1 MAAVETTWLSPLFDR
16 MNVLSKAIKVSPVF
30 AQRDGWRFD
39 DHDEKQYIDPEWTV
53 IPVIWQIF
61 TRLLAPPVF
70 LLQRW
75 SYFTL
80 LGRNWSKQQFKQVFI
95 FINMSQVWLGHN
107 LWNIGLHYRTHE
119 CNKEAFERAPRE
131 KKNAFSTCILI
142 GCRHTHPYVFS
153 KGKPFPQ
160 GFPHISTACLPWLYL
175 QSKTL
180 KRVH

>member
-80 LGRNWSKQQFKQVFI
+80 LGRNWSKQQLKQVFI

-131 KKNAFSTCILI
+131 KKKCIFNL
-142 GCRHTHPYVFS
+142 HPDWLQTYTPICFF
-153 KGKPFPQ
+153 KGEA
-160 GFPHISTACLPWLYL
+160 ISSRLSPYKY
-175 QSKTL
+175 SMSPMTL
-180 KRVH
+180 FTVKNS